1 MEGDEFGVPAGWY
14 PDPLGLPQL
23 RWWDSQAWTE
33 FTSEARAPM
42 IVQPAA
48 ATAAGAT
55 GTVGAGATATAEA
68 SSTTAAAAS
77 AGGIDDDFFAST
89 TRTATVEEPLIS
101 RREQRERERLER
113 LSDDDFLVDARSD
126 SEEYVFGEQ
135 RAAATA
141 AGFSASDR
149 FAESFADPLATEPEP
164 QVQTAPLHDEVGAQ
178 PLLATTLRELEAPIA
193 ETLDTS
199 SASPRSASMHA
210 NAMPGASALDSIEL
224 EEAAPE
230 RALNTKR
237 TYTGAAWMI
246 AFLWLIQLGAAAAAI
261 FLFDE
266 GHNQALIWLI
276 WVGAYLVS
284 VGIASYDRLVLQTWG
299 HAKPA
304 SAWWALFS
312 PPVYLTM
319 RLLRTFKETG
329 KGFALLGGALASGV
343 VVVVANLLV
352 PAFLLSSLPGY
363 FAAEAATAGENTAA
377 LLGVTMTV
385 ECPPET
391 LPLVPN
397 TAFQCYATTDGG
409 NQDTVRISLQRQNLW
424 VGWQVESIGSWLMSE

>member
-1 MEGDEFGVPAGWY
+1 VEGDEFGVPAGWY

-48 ATAAGAT
+48 AAAAGAT
-55 GTVGAGATATAEA
+55 VTAGTTTTAEA
-68 SSTTAAAAS
+68 STTTTAAGGGDDSFATAA
-77 AGGIDDDFFAST
+77 
-89 TRTATVEEPLIS
+89 RTATVEEPLIS

-113 LSDDDFLVDARSD
+113 LAEDDFLVDSRSD

-135 RAAATA
+135 RTA
-141 AGFSASDR
+141 AETAGRFTASDL
-149 FAESFADPLATEPEP
+149 FAESFAEPTATDPAPS
-164 QVQTAPLHDEVGAQ
+164 VQAAPLHEEVGAQ
-178 PLLATTLRELEAPIA
+178 PLLATTLRELEAPVA

-224 EEAAPE
+224 EATAPE

-237 TYTGAAWMI
+237 TYTGAAWII
-246 AFLWLIQLGAAAAAI
+246 ALLWVIQLGAAAAAI

-276 WVGAYLVS
+276 WIGAYLVS

-299 HAKPA
+299 HTKPA

-329 KGFALLGGALASGV
+329 KGFALLGGAFASGV

-363 FAAEAATAGENTAA
+363 FAEEAATAAENTAS

-397 TAFQCYATTDGG
+397 TAFQCYATTEGG
-409 NQDTVRISLQRQNLW
+409 NQDTVRLSLQRQNLW
-424 VGWQVESIGSWLMSE
+424 VGWRVDSIGSWLLTD

>member
-1 MEGDEFGVPAGWY
+1 MEGDQFGVPAGWY

-23 RWWDSQAWTE
+23 RWWDSQSWTE

-48 ATAAGAT
+48 ANTAAAT
-55 GTVGAGATATAEA
+55 GSVGAGATTTDATAN
-68 SSTTAAAAS
+68 
-77 AGGIDDDFFAST
+77 AGGSDDFFASA
-89 TRTATVEEPLIS
+89 TRTATVDEPLIS
-101 RREQRERERLER
+101 RREQRERERQER
-113 LSDDDFLVDARSD
+113 LSDDDFLVDSRSD

-135 RAAATA
+135 RSAADPA
-141 AGFSASDR
+141 ARFTASDR
-149 FAESFADPLATEPEP
+149 FAESFAEPLVTDPAPA
-164 QVQTAPLHDEVGAQ
+164 VQTAPLHDEVGAQ

-193 ETLDTS
+193 ESLDTS

-210 NAMPGASALDSIEL
+210 NAMPAASALDSIKL
-224 EEAAPE
+224 ETAAPE

-246 AFLWLIQLGAAAAAI
+246 AFLWIIQLAAAAAAI
-261 FLFDE
+261 FLFNE

-276 WVGAYLVS
+276 WIGAYLVS

-299 HAKPA
+299 HTKPA

-329 KGFALLGGALASGV
+329 KGFALLGGAFASGV
-343 VVVVANLLV
+343 IVVIANLLV

-363 FAAEAATAGENTAA
+363 FANEAATAAENTAA

-391 LPLVPN
+391 LPLIPG
-397 TAFQCYATTDGG
+397 TAFQCYATTEGG
-409 NQDTVRISLQRQNLW
+409 NQDTVRVSLQSQNLW
-424 VGWQVESIGSWLMSE
+424 VGWQVESIGSWLMAE